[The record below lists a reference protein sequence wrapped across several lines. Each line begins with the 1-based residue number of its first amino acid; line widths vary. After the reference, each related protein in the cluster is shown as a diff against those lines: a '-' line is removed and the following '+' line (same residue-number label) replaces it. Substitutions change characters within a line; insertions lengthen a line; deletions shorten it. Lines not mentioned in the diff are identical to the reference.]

1 MNNSQYLFLFL
12 IISCTHT
19 KNFDLNSDLFS
30 SKSSESYLH
39 SSGEDI
45 YISWTEQKL
54 DSNYLYNS
62 RFNGNSWGK
71 KELITKGKDWFI
83 NWADFPS
90 ISHNK
95 ISNTFFSF
103 NLQKSSEETFSYDIK
118 YFFKKG
124 EWVDMKNIHTD
135 NTFTEHGFVSVV
147 PYGEGFIVSWLD
159 GRNTLP
165 SSDGHGK
172 GAMTLRS
179 AEIDKEGK
187 IINERLVDSMVCEC
201 CQTSMTI
208 AGKIPLLVYRD
219 RSREETRDIYVSR
232 YINSQWSEPFPI
244 HDDGW
249 TINGCP
255 VNGPNIDSFDDKVV
269 VSWFSASNGIPK
281 VNLKF
286 SNNKGQSFGR
296 KILVDNIDNKPMG
309 RVDVEFI
316 NKDEILVSWLSI
328 VDGEGKLLM
337 RKVNSMG
344 TLGDIN
350 IIKEVSTERSTGFPQ
365 IEKWEDNIFLSWT
378 DISGR
383 EKRVKTSKIPLSS
396 L

>member
-1 MNNSQYLFLFL
+1 LNNLQYLFLFFIL
-12 IISCTHT
+12 SCTHT

-30 SKSSESYLH
+30 SKSSESFLH
-39 SSGEDI
+39 SSGEDL

-62 RFNGNSWGK
+62 RFNGNSWEK
-71 KELITKGKDWFI
+71 KELITKGKDWFV

-90 ISHNK
+90 ISYNK
-95 ISNTFFSF
+95 TSNTFFSF
-103 NLQKSSEETFSYDIK
+103 NLQKSSEETFSYDIN

-135 NTFTEHGFVSVV
+135 NTFTEHGFVSVA
-147 PYGEGFIVSWLD
+147 PYGEGFIASWLD
-159 GRNTLP
+159 GRNTVP

-179 AEIDKEGK
+179 AEIDKEGE
-187 IINERLVDSMVCEC
+187 IINERLVDNMVCDC

-208 AGKIPLLVYRD
+208 AGEIPLVVFRD
-219 RSREETRDIYVSR
+219 RSPEETRDIYVSR
-232 YINSQWSEPFPI
+232 YINSEWSEPIPI

-255 VNGPNIDSFDDKVV
+255 VNGPNIDSFDDRVV

-286 SNNKGQSFGR
+286 SNNNGQSFGR

-378 DISGR
+378 DISGG

>member
-1 MNNSQYLFLFL
+1 MNNSQYLFLFFIL
-12 IISCTHT
+12 SCTHT

-30 SKSSESYLH
+30 SKSSESFLY
-39 SSGEDI
+39 STGEDL

-62 RFNGNSWGK
+62 KFNGNSWEE
-71 KELITKGKDWFI
+71 KELITKGKDWFV

-90 ISHNK
+90 ISYNK
-95 ISNTFFSF
+95 TSNTFFSF
-103 NLQKSSEETFSYDIK
+103 NLQKSSEETFSYDIN

-135 NTFTEHGFVSVV
+135 NTFTEHGFVSVA
-147 PYGEGFIVSWLD
+147 PYGEGFIASWLD
-159 GRNTLP
+159 GRNTVP

-179 AEIDKEGK
+179 AEIDKEGE

-208 AGKIPLLVYRD
+208 AGEIPLLVYRD
-219 RSREETRDIYVSR
+219 RSSEETRDIYVSR
-232 YINSQWSEPFPI
+232 YINSEWSEPIPI

-255 VNGPNIDSFDDKVV
+255 VNGPNIDSFDDRVV

-286 SNNKGQSFGR
+286 SNNNGQSFGR

-378 DISGR
+378 DIIGG